1 MPFEKFQEALGRILQ
16 GSSQFVPVLN
26 ISWNINCYSWNWSWK
41 RRNSLKEGNWCVQCL
56 LWAATN
62 FHPRSSRQG
71 FESIGWANSSSF
83 NVHAYGITSNK
94 RFSNTGG
101 FCCGDSRS
109 PWSKLIALSK
119 NHNLQTN
126 KKKFKAWRVPR
137 NYYSEKMKWAC
148 LKWTQNHFK
157 QQMSLIL
164 WMGCMVSQLASK
176 FAFFAFTA
184 NLSAQNPWRR

>member
-126 KKKFKAWRVPR
+126 KKSLKLEGCPEIITVKRWSGHVWNELRIILSNKWVWFCEWGAW
-137 NYYSEKMKWAC
+137 C
-148 LKWTQNHFK
+148 L
-157 QQMSLIL
+157 S
-164 WMGCMVSQLASK
+164 
-176 FAFFAFTA
+176 
-184 NLSAQNPWRR
+184 